1 MAIKL
6 VFILLIFL
14 KFENDKIQAQNNFS
28 IKYFGLIVHPFGDYS
43 ARIQPYKLDKNAYF
57 VVTIGGYASYEQFIW
72 QDILSLKFKQGLFLD
87 CSAGKSGVTHVSVQM
102 NLLENKKNKLSFSIG
117 PTLIYR
123 ESWTRFKEYKNS
135 SFWHI
140 YTSRNFGK
148 IQYKFIP
155 YGCEFEYDYR
165 LTNKVDLSTN
175 IVPGFPFAFTF
186 AIGAKYWLNKNFT
199 QKLHFA
205 IPI

>member
-1 MAIKL
+1 MKKILL

-43 ARIQPYKLDKNAYF
+43 ARIQPYKLDRNAYF
-57 VVTIGGYASYEQFIW
+57 VVTIGGYVSYEQFIW

-135 SFWHI
+135 SFGI
-140 YTSRNFGK
+140 YIHQEISV
-148 IQYKFIP
+148 KFN
-155 YGCEFEYDYR
+155 
-165 LTNKVDLSTN
+165 TNLFHMVANLNMIIDLQIKSTYLPILYLDFLLLSHLLLVLN
-175 IVPGFPFAFTF
+175 IG
-186 AIGAKYWLNKNFT
+186 
-199 QKLHFA
+199 
-205 IPI
+205 